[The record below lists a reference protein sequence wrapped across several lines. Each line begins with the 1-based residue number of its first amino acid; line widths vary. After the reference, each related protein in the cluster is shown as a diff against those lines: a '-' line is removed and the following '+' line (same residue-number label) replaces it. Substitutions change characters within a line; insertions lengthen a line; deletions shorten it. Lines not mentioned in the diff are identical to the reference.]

1 MCESSAVAGEGGG
14 GAAPAHRPHP
24 RRGEEMVNA
33 GPSGRV
39 GQEIANI
46 LEGFRAKL

>member
-1 MCESSAVAGEGGG
+1 MKAALWPGEGGG